1 MKSKMKNSSIQL
13 ANVSKHF
20 GPTVALENLDLNID
34 PGEFCTIL
42 GPSGCGKSTTLRIL
56 GGFEKP
62 TKGQVYLGSEDVTNT
77 PPNQRDVNMV
87 FQDYA
92 LFPHMNAGKNIAFGL
107 ELKGKS
113 IVETTER
120 VEELLKFLQLEGY
133 KDRKPHELSGGQ
145 RQRVALARSLAPD
158 PKVLLLDEPLGAL
171 DAKLRKQ
178 VQIELKDIQKHTG
191 KTFVFVTH
199 DQEEALTI
207 SDRIVVMKEGRLEQ
221 SGTPKELYSHPE
233 NCFVAEFIGETNLLT
248 CVINGLEDQQ
258 VFFEWHGHNLCG
270 QCWSGKPKI
279 GQKAIVAIRPENIV
293 CSETKP
299 EGVKSIEARVI
310 QRIFKGSYTVFQ
322 LAVGNAKIVELKLSM
337 EGRHAD
343 SIVDDKLWLTFE
355 PSFLSVMLS

>member
-20 GPTVALENLDLNID
+20 GPTVALDNLDLNID

-62 TKGQVYLGSEDVTNT
+62 TMGKVYLGSEDVTNT

-92 LFPHMNAGKNIAFGL
+92 LFPHMTAGKNIAFGL

-113 IVETTER
+113 IMETTER

-221 SGTPKELYSHPE
+221 IGTPKELYSHPE
-233 NCFVAEFIGETNLLT
+233 NCFVAEFIG
-248 CVINGLEDQQ
+248 
-258 VFFEWHGHNLCG
+258 
-270 QCWSGKPKI
+270 
-279 GQKAIVAIRPENIV
+279 
-293 CSETKP
+293 
-299 EGVKSIEARVI
+299 
-310 QRIFKGSYTVFQ
+310 
-322 LAVGNAKIVELKLSM
+322 
-337 EGRHAD
+337 
-343 SIVDDKLWLTFE
+343 
-355 PSFLSVMLS
+355 

>member
-1 MKSKMKNSSIQL
+1 MKMKNSSVQL

-20 GPTVALENLDLNID
+20 GSTVAVDNLDLNVE
-34 PGEFCTIL
+34 PGEFCTLL

-56 GGFEKP
+56 GGFESP
-62 TKGQVYLGSEDVTNT
+62 TKGQVFLDSENVTKT
-77 PPNQRDVNMV
+77 PPNLRDVNMV

-92 LFPHMNAGKNIAFGL
+92 LFPHMTAGNNIAFGL

-113 IVETTER
+113 KAETAER
-120 VEELLKFLQLEGY
+120 VEELLKFMQLEGF
-133 KDRKPHELSGGQ
+133 KDRKPDELSGGQ

-221 SGTPKELYSHPE
+221 SGTPKELYSKPE
-233 NCFVAEFIGETNLLT
+233 SCFVAEFIGETNMLS
-248 CVINGLEDQQ
+248 CVIKDTENEQ
-258 VFFEWHGHNLCG
+258 VFFEWHGHKLCG
-270 QCWSGKPKI
+270 ECWSGKPEA
-279 GQKAIVAIRPENIV
+279 GQKASVSIRPENIH
-293 CSETKP
+293 CSSTKP
-299 EGVKSIEARVI
+299 RGNMGIEARVI
-310 QRIFKGSYTVFQ
+310 QRIFKGSYTTFQ
-322 LAVGNAKIVELKLSM
+322 LAVGDDQIIELKVSM
-337 EGRHAD
+337 DGSRAD
-343 SIVDDKLWLTFE
+343 SIVDDKLWFTLE
-355 PSFLSVMLS
+355 SSFLSVLLR